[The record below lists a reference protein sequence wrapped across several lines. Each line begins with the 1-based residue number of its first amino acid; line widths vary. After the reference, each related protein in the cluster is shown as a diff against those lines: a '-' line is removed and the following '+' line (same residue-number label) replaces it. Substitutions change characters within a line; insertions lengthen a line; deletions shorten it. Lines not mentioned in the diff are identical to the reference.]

1 MMYGDLWI
9 GGLPQGYSIASGT
22 SASEDSFFGCIG
34 DATLNGNVIN
44 FANSTDSVSKQPFFC
59 ILLIQRQLII

>member
-1 MMYGDLWI
+1 MLHMMYGDLWI

-34 DATLNGNVIN
+34 DATLNGVVIN
-44 FANSTDSVSKQPFFC
+44 FANSTDRVSD
-59 ILLIQRQLII
+59 IE